1 MFQFRNREYTL
12 HNGRFFLKEFEG
24 VIEYESISDTCVEVS
39 SIIYIQGINDKVE
52 KAAQQTKVCHMLNTC
67 VRYLFKS
74 TDCDIWK
81 DNEFISNIIVP
92 NGIIY
97 CTDVDNFLFNM
108 SMYIS
113 KGYIKVGE
121 KAYDY
126 DINIVILAKNAND
139 ILHIVY
145 SKSKLIHTDI
155 CEDNDYK
162 VYHCTNELKKIET
175 VSELME
181 KGYNVAIF
189 NDKEDILY
197 KGNKV
202 SVVRFDG
209 ISNDGLIHIDEVEV
223 DNFDDDV

>member
-1 MFQFRNREYTL
+1 MFQFRDREYTL
-12 HNGRFFLKEFEG
+12 SNGKFILKEFEG
-24 VIEYESISDTCVEVS
+24 IIEYENISDTIVEVL
-39 SIIYIQGINDKVE
+39 SITYNQGIDKVE
-52 KAAQQTKVCHMLNTC
+52 KATQQTKICHMLNTC

-74 TDCDIWK
+74 VDCNIWK

-92 NGIIY
+92 NDIIY
-97 CTDVDNFLFNM
+97 CTDVDNFLFYM

-126 DINIVILAKNAND
+126 DINIVILAKSVND

-175 VSELME
+175 VSELIE

-197 KGNKV
+197 KGSKV

-209 ISNDGLIHIDEVEV
+209 ISNDGLIHVDEVEL
-223 DNFDDDV
+223 DNNFDDDI